1 MIWIPY
7 GTIFHTAEHLTEL
20 KDLHISWLLY
30 YLFDEYI
37 LYHDQELYLAIKSFQ
52 QRTLHK

>member
-1 MIWIPY
+1 MIWVPY